1 MEWYFWI
8 GLIGSIGI
16 SIFTLP
22 QLINL
27 FKTKNT
33 AFINI
38 PMYLIYLIGCFCFL
52 VGGILMLLNTTSDS
66 KTRLSSGLPLIIA
79 QSICGIISLIIF
91 IWKMINYFGAKSAGI
106 SELEYIEKFKRR
118 KNND

>member
-1 MEWYFWI
+1 MAWYFWV
-8 GLIGSIGI
+8 GLIGSAGI

-27 FKTKNT
+27 IKTKNT

-52 VGGILMLLNTTSDS
+52 VGGILLVCDND
-66 KTRLSSGLPLIIA
+66 LSAGLPLIMA
-79 QSICGIISLIIF
+79 QSICGIISSIIF
-91 IWKMINYFGAKSAGI
+91 VWKLINYFNAKKLNM
-106 SELEYIEKFKRR
+106 SELEYLHMQKKGRQ
-118 KNND
+118 